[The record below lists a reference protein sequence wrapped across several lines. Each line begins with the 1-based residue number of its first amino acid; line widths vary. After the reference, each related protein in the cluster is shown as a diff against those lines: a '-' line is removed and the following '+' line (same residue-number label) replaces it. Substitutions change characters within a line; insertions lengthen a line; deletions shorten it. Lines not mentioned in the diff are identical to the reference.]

1 MTTTSPDVAQWQS
14 NARHPDVLQ
23 VDLEP
28 VGARVQIPRDQTLLN
43 AAQAAGVELAAV
55 CGGVGFCGK
64 CRVRLMTGQAVP
76 VTEAETEFLSPE
88 EIARGDRLA
97 CQCQPVSDVKV
108 GVPPESLMTAQ
119 RLQVE
124 GLEDRVDLDPVVV
137 STKLVLDVPDLRDL
151 RSDTTRLLAALEEAG
166 MSAPAAGSAVRI
178 GLPVLA
184 ELSPQLR
191 AQNWTATVAL
201 RDGEIV
207 GILAPDALPLGLAVD
222 IGTTKMAAYLID
234 LQRGATLAKGGAT
247 NPQVSYGE
255 DVLSRIAY
263 TNEHQDGRRT
273 LQAAVVER
281 LNQLVADLCAE
292 ASAGGQKVTPGQ
304 IVEAVLVGNTAMH
317 HLFAG
322 LPVRQLGF
330 VPYVPAVAEALSFPA
345 RDTGLQLAPGC
356 SVYLPPNIAGFVGG
370 DHVSMLVATQAWQ
383 RKDRVIAIDIGT
395 NTEISLISGGR
406 LLSCSCASGPAFEG
420 AHIRDGMRA
429 VPGAIEKVK
438 IQDTSIFT
446 QTVDG
451 LPPVGICGSGILD
464 AIAEM
469 YDRQIVD
476 SSGRM
481 YCSDP
486 GPDDDQYCNEFA
498 LVPASETGHGR
509 EIAVTVAD
517 VREIQLAKGAI
528 RAGIEILLKEADLTA
543 LDIDEFIVAGAFG
556 TYLDLESA
564 MRIGMF
570 PPLPLERFKQVGNAA
585 GMGAKLM
592 LTSKAKRQEAAKI
605 IDRVEYIE
613 LTTHPGFT
621 RVLAHALRF

>member
-1 MTTTSPDVAQWQS
+1 MSKTLPDVAPGQS
-14 NARHPDVLQ
+14 DALQ

-28 VGARVQIPRDQTLLN
+28 IGARVQIPRDQTLLD

-55 CGGVGFCGK
+55 CGGVGLCGK
-64 CRVRLMTGQAVP
+64 CRVRLMTGRAAP
-76 VTEAETEFLSPE
+76 LTEAETGFLSPE
-88 EIARGDRLA
+88 ETARGDRLA
-97 CQCQPVSDVKV
+97 CQCWPVSDVKV
-108 GVPPESLMTAQ
+108 DVPPESLMTAQ

-124 GLEDRVDLDPVVV
+124 GLEDRIDLDPVVV
-137 STKLVLDVPDLRDL
+137 STKLEMDVPDLRDL
-151 RSDTTRLLAALEEAG
+151 RSDTTRLLAALQKTG
-166 MSAPAAGSAVRI
+166 LSAPAAGSTLRI
-178 GLPVLA
+178 GLPILA

-191 AQNWTATVAL
+191 AQNWTATMVL
-201 RDGEIV
+201 RDGEIAA
-207 GILAPDALPLGLAVD
+207 ILPPDAHLLGLAVD
-222 IGTTKMAAYLID
+222 IGTTKMAAYLVD
-234 LQRGATLAKGGAT
+234 LQSGATLAKGGVT

-263 TNEHQDGRRT
+263 TNEHQDGRNT
-273 LQAAVVER
+273 LQTAVVER
-281 LNQLVADLCAE
+281 LNRLVADLCAE
-292 ASAGGQKVTPGQ
+292 ASAGGQNATPSQ

-317 HLFAG
+317 HLFTG

-330 VPYVPAVAEALSFPA
+330 VPYVPAVAESLRFPA
-345 RDTGLQLAPGC
+345 HDIGLKLAPGC

-383 RKDRVIAIDIGT
+383 RTERVIAIDIGT
-395 NTEISLISGGR
+395 NTEISLVSDGR
-406 LLSCSCASGPAFEG
+406 LLACSCASGPAFEG

-429 VPGAIEKVK
+429 VPGAIEKIK
-438 IQDTSIFT
+438 IQDTSIFA

-469 YDRQIVD
+469 YQRQIVD
-476 SSGRM
+476 RSGRM
-481 YCSDP
+481 YCADP
-486 GPDDDQYCNEFA
+486 GPDDDRYCNEFV
-498 LVPASETGHGR
+498 LVPANKTGHGR
-509 EIAVTVAD
+509 EIAVTLAD

-528 RAGIEILLKEADLTA
+528 RAGIEVLLKEADLVA
-543 LDIDEFIVAGAFG
+543 ADIDEFVVAGAFG

-570 PPLPLERFKQVGNAA
+570 PALPLERFKQVGNAA

-592 LTSKAKRQEAAKI
+592 LTSRAKRQEAAEI
-605 IDRVEYIE
+605 ADLVEYIE

-621 RVLAHALRF
+621 RIFAHALRF